1 MKESPEAK
9 PAASAEDVYCQS
21 SLNEH
26 ESRRNVGKTVRV
38 WRLVT
43 TPDLAADVML
53 YGHHH
58 VAPNVYG

>member
-43 TPDLAADVML
+43 TPDVAADVM
-53 YGHHH
+53 
-58 VAPNVYG
+58 